1 MSAESHL
8 LYEARVRPRQ
18 AVVAGVAGILLLIAA
33 ALQLAG
39 PQAKVSELTV
49 QLISLEKRFPLDVIG
64 GVVQGIALLAVIWTL
79 SFLFDAVRARRPEI
93 SPATRVAVI
102 GGGLVSAIGGVIY
115 AAVLATKAHQFVHQG
130 AQTYEQA
137 KHLTNGASLPV
148 LQTLDIAAQFALQ
161 IGIALIALNAMRV
174 GLLTRFMGYV
184 GIVVGV
190 AGMLLI
196 GSPPAV
202 AIEIFWL
209 LALAALFL
217 GRWSGG
223 EPPSWRT
230 GRAEPW
236 PSPQEVREQRM
247 KASGADGRAAGAPER
262 EREPQA
268 VGTTSGRGTR
278 ATTPKRKRKRRK

>member
-1 MSAESHL
+1 
-8 LYEARVRPRQ
+8 
-18 AVVAGVAGILLLIAA
+18 
-33 ALQLAG
+33 
-39 PQAKVSELTV
+39 
-49 QLISLEKRFPLDVIG
+49 
-64 GVVQGIALLAVIWTL
+64 
-79 SFLFDAVRARRPEI
+79 
-93 SPATRVAVI
+93 
-102 GGGLVSAIGGVIY
+102 VSAVGGVIY
-115 AAVLATKAHQFVHQG
+115 AVVLATKAHQFVHQG
-130 AQTYEQA
+130 SQTYEQA
-137 KHLTNGASLPV
+137 NHLTTGASLPV

-223 EPPSWRT
+223 EPPAWRT

-236 PSPQEVREQRM
+236 PSPQELREQRM
-247 KASGADGRAAGAPER
+247 KAGGADGRAAGAPER
-262 EREPQA
+262 EREPQT
-268 VGTTSGRGTR
+268 VGTPSGRGTR